1 MSSLPNQ
8 RLILN
13 DWTSLNVITSAAVG
27 TQLTIQN
34 EGLQWFQLYES
45 ETKPDTNLQGH
56 SVTNLF
62 GNTPSKVIE
71 SGSLEVWIRPTNY
84 GDTIIFSVQEG

>member
-1 MSSLPNQ
+1 MASLPNQ
-8 RLILN
+8 RLVLN
-13 DWTSLNVITSAAVG
+13 DWTSLSVITATTVG

-45 ETKPDTNLQGH
+45 ATKPVTNVQGD

-62 GNTPSKVIE
+62 GNIPAKVIE
-71 SGSLEVWIRPTNY
+71 RGSLEVWIRPTNY

>member
-1 MSSLPNQ
+1 MASIPNQ
-8 RLILN
+8 RLVLN
-13 DWTSLNVITSAAVG
+13 DWTSLNVITSTTVG

-34 EGLQWFQLYES
+34 EGLRWFQLYES
-45 ETKPDTNLQGH
+45 ATKPDTNAQGD

-62 GNTPSKVIE
+62 GNIPAKMID
-71 SGSLEVWIRPTNY
+71 SGSLEVWIRPTHY